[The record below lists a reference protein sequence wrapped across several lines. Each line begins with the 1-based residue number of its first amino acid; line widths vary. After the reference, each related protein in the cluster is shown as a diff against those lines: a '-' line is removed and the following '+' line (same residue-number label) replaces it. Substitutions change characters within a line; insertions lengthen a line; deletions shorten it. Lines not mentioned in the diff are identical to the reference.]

1 MKNKILYIFLF
12 LASFASAQELN
23 CTVSVN
29 SELVTVTN
37 QQIFQTLQRSLTEFI
52 NKSSWTGRELSSSEK
67 INCSMFIN
75 VSQQEN
81 DSFTATIQVQASR
94 PIYNSTYNSPI
105 FNFNDKEF
113 SFNYAEF
120 QNLNYNP
127 TVFESNL
134 ISVISFYCLMIIGID
149 ADTFA
154 LNGGTEYL
162 ETAREI
168 ANVAQGSGFAGWT
181 QSKGSNN
188 RFFLVNDMLSNT
200 FAPYRTAM
208 FKYHLE
214 GLDIMTKDMKAAK
227 EKIINAIA
235 IMKEIH
241 SVRPNAFITRTFFD
255 AKTEEI
261 VSIFSGGPSVTISE
275 LVDNLNRV
283 SPLNSS
289 RWASIK
295 Y

>member
-12 LASFASAQELN
+12 IVNFAYSQELN

-81 DSFTATIQVQASR
+81 DAFTATIQVQASR

-181 QSKGSNN
+181 QSKGNNN

>member
-1 MKNKILYIFLF
+1 
-12 LASFASAQELN
+12 
-23 CTVSVN
+23 
-29 SELVTVTN
+29 VTVTN

-81 DSFTATIQVQASR
+81 DAFTATIQVQASR

-134 ISVISFYCLMIIGID
+134 ISVISFYCLMSIGID

-181 QSKGSNN
+181 QSKGNNN

>member
-1 MKNKILYIFLF
+1 MKNKILYIFLII
-12 LASFASAQELN
+12 ASFVNAQELN
-23 CTVSVN
+23 CIVTVN
-29 SELVTVTN
+29 SDKIVTTN
-37 QQIFQTLQRSLTEFI
+37 KQIFQTLQRSLTDFV
-52 NKSSWTGRELSSSEK
+52 NKTSWTGRELSTNEK
-67 INCSMFIN
+67 INCSMFIS
-75 VSQQEN
+75 VSAQEN
-81 DSFTATIQVQASR
+81 DAFTATIQVQASR
-94 PIYNSTYNSPI
+94 PVYNSSYTSPI

-113 SFNYAEF
+113 SFTYTEF

-127 TVFESNL
+127 NSFDSNL
-134 ISVISFYCLMIIGID
+134 VSVLAFYSLMIIGVD

-181 QSKGSNN
+181 QSKGNNN
-188 RFFLVNDMLSNT
+188 RYFLVNDMLSNT
-200 FAPYRTAM
+200 YAPYRTTLY
-208 FKYHLE
+208 KYHIE
-214 GLDIMTKDMKAAK
+214 GLDTMTKDMKAAK
-227 EKIINAIA
+227 EKIITAVA
-235 IMKEIH
+235 TMKEIH

-255 AKTEEI
+255 AKTDEI

-289 RWASIK
+289 KWATIK
-295 Y
+295 F

>member
-12 LASFASAQELN
+12 IVNFAYSQELN

-81 DSFTATIQVQASR
+81 DAFTATIQVQASR

-168 ANVAQGSGFAGWT
+168 ANVAQGSGVAGWT
-181 QSKGSNN
+181 QSKGNNN